1 VSEPEVVRRG
11 RRFAVRF
18 EDAPS
23 YAFEGTKRACLG
35 WIEWSRQVRAELAQF
50 EAGKAARLARLLA
63 ERGLRAIDYR
73 QLKPGDLFTWRPE
86 DPLRAV
92 TDVRHF
98 DSGASLVFWPPDRY
112 TPPAWAMVLMV
123 PGWPA
128 AYGPAGEAP
137 PQAGQASCD
146 ME

>member
-1 VSEPEVVRRG
+1 VSDPEVVRRG

-18 EDAPS
+18 EGAPS
-23 YAFEGTKRACLG
+23 YAFEGTKAACLG

-50 EAGKAARLARLLA
+50 EADKADRLARLLA
-63 ERGLRAIDYR
+63 ERGIRAIDYR

-86 DPLRAV
+86 VPLKTV

-98 DSGASLVFWPPDRY
+98 DSGASLVFWPPDQY

-137 PQAGQASCD
+137 PQAGPASCD